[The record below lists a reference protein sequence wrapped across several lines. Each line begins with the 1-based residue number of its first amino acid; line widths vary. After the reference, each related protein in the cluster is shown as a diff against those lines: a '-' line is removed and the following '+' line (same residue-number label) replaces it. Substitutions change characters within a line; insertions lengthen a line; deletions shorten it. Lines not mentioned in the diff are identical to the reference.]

1 MFFTPPKWRG
11 LLYNSYMLMKNFGR
25 YLLLIAFIIIIPFA
39 TYFVLGAS
47 DSLIKTPQEK
57 IAYNLPYPGLLPD
70 SPLYLVKIVR
80 DRITDFLTRDN
91 LKKAELYL
99 LYSDKRAAM
108 SLVLARKGKSQLAID
123 TFTKGEKYFLK
134 IPNLLKSAKK
144 QGGQAPSNF
153 IEILKLSNAK
163 HKELIE
169 ELIKILPQGLNQSLT
184 QLSDLNQQIKL
195 EIESPL

>member
-1 MFFTPPKWRG
+1 MVRD
-11 LLYNSYMLMKNFGR
+11 LLYNGYVLMKNLGR
-25 YLLLIAFIIIIPFA
+25 YLLLVAFIIVVPFV

-47 DSLIKTPQEK
+47 DSLVKTPQEK

-70 SPLYLVKIVR
+70 SPLYFVKIAR

-91 LKKAELYL
+91 FKRAELYL

-108 SLVLARKGKSQLAID
+108 SLILARKGKSQLAID

-134 IPNLLKSAKK
+134 IPDLLKSIKK

-153 IEILKLSNAK
+153 LETLKMSNAK
-163 HKELIE
+163 HKEIVD
-169 ELIKILPQGLNQSLT
+169 ELIKILPQGLDQSLT
-184 QLSDLNQQIKL
+184 QLSDLNQQIKNK
-195 EIESPL
+195 IESPL

>member
-1 MFFTPPKWRG
+1 
-11 LLYNSYMLMKNFGR
+11 MKKFGC
-25 YLLLIAFIIIIPFA
+25 YLLLIAFVIVVPFV

-47 DSLIKTPQEK
+47 DSLVKIPQEK
-57 IAYNLPYPGLLPD
+57 VAYNLPYPGLLPD
-70 SPLYLVKIVR
+70 SPLYLAKMVR

-108 SLVLARKGKSQLAID
+108 SLILANKGKSQLAID
-123 TFTKGEKYFLK
+123 TFVKGEKYFFK
-134 IPNLLKSAKK
+134 IPNLLKSTKK
-144 QGGQAPSNF
+144 QGGQVPSNF
-153 IEILKLSNAK
+153 FQTLKLSNAK

-184 QLSDLNQQIKL
+184 QLSDLNQQVKL
-195 EIESPL
+195 EIESLP

>member
-1 MFFTPPKWRG
+1 M
-11 LLYNSYMLMKNFGR
+11 YNGYVLMKNLGR
-25 YLLLIAFIIIIPFA
+25 YLLLVAFIIVVPFV

-47 DSLIKTPQEK
+47 DSLVKTPQEK

-70 SPLYLVKIVR
+70 SPLYFVKIAR

-91 LKKAELYL
+91 FKRAELYL

-108 SLVLARKGKSQLAID
+108 SLILARKGKSQLAID

-134 IPNLLKSAKK
+134 IPDLLKSIKK

-153 IEILKLSNAK
+153 LETLKLSNAK
-163 HKELIE
+163 HKEIVD
-169 ELIKILPQGLNQSLT
+169 ELIKILPQGLDQSLT
-184 QLSDLNQQIKL
+184 QLSDLNQQIKNK
-195 EIESPL
+195 IESPL

>member
-1 MFFTPPKWRG
+1 
-11 LLYNSYMLMKNFGR
+11 MKNFGR
-25 YLLLIAFIIIIPFA
+25 YFLLIFFVIFISFVT

-47 DSLIKTPQEK
+47 ETLVKTPQEK

-70 SPLYLVKIVR
+70 SPLYFVKIVR

-99 LYSDKRAAM
+99 LYSDKRAVM
-108 SLVLARKGKSQLAID
+108 SLVLAHKGKSQLAID
-123 TFTKGEKYFLK
+123 TFAKGEKYFLK
-134 IPNLLKSAKK
+134 IPDLLKSAKK

-153 IEILKLSNAK
+153 FETLKLSNAK

-169 ELIKILPQGLNQSLT
+169 ELIKILPQGLDQSLT
-184 QLSDLNQQIKL
+184 QLSDFNQRIKF
-195 EIESPL
+195 EIESSL

>member
-1 MFFTPPKWRG
+1 MEK
-11 LLYNSYMLMKNFGR
+11 FGR
-25 YLLLIAFIIIIPFA
+25 YLLLITFIIVVPFV

-47 DSLIKTPQEK
+47 DSLIKIPQEK
-57 IAYNLPYPGLLPD
+57 VAYNLPYPGLLPD
-70 SPLYLVKIVR
+70 SPLYLAKIVR

-108 SLVLARKGKSQLAID
+108 SLLLAHKGKNQLAID
-123 TFTKGEKYFLK
+123 TFVKGEKYFLK

-153 IEILKLSNAK
+153 IETLKLSNAK

-195 EIESPL
+195 EIESLP